1 LFKNCPVLV
10 IAPFIDRDACSDC
23 AAAVDDDD
31 VLPVWFADVAF
42 V

>member
-23 AAAVDDDD
+23 AVIVDDD